1 MPDRSAKDTAKHVA
15 AALFVK
21 CSALSQ
27 QESHRA
33 DVIADDAVA
42 SAALVSVRFAA
53 KRGYF
58 LDKRHKKRTVVVAK
72 FAFYYRRDAL
82 KTHTGVDARLWQR
95 G

>member
-1 MPDRSAKDTAKHVA
+1 MPDHAAQDTAKHVA

-27 QESHRA
+27 QKSHRA

-42 SAALVSVRFAA
+42 SAALVRVRLAA

-58 LDKRHKKRTVVVAK
+58 LDKRHKKRTGSFIAM
-72 FAFYYRRDAL
+72 FAGVRTLF
-82 KTHTGVDARLWQR
+82 THCV
-95 G
+95 